1 MIKKHSI
8 LLFLLIVIGAKI
20 SVGQENQTNKE
31 KFAAIAREQFD
42 RGTMIVENAESNED
56 FKRAIIEFE
65 NSLSNSLYGGIY
77 VELRSSI
84 YYNLGLLYEM
94 IEDYDKAD
102 YNLTFYISC
111 DPPPDDIE
119 EVKVKLKQIQDKS
132 SELLNPQTLAG
143 IWYYSVPRA
152 SSEPRPE
159 LRFNYNK
166 SVLEARCLTS
176 EAWEGQIPPG
186 EFVKA
191 DWDIFKKKLTISEAT
206 YHTCDNSVDANW
218 CPHKVTLNLTRT
230 GKNKLEG
237 ELSDTGIIYQ
247 DVNNPEIF
255 SSSGKVV
262 FERYENK

>member
-1 MIKKHSI
+1 MMIKKHSI
-8 LLFLLIVIGAKI
+8 LLFLLIVTGTKI

-132 SELLNPQTLAG
+132 AELFNPQTLTG

-152 SSEPRPE
+152 SSEPRLE

-191 DWDIFKKKLTISEAT
+191 DWSFGEKKLTVIEAV
-206 YHTCDNSVDANW
+206 YYECDKSVDPNW
-218 CPHKVTLNLTRT
+218 CPQKVTLNLVRT
-230 GKNKLEG
+230 GVNKLEG
-237 ELSDTGIIYQ
+237 VRTSTGIVYQ
-247 DVNNPEIF
+247 DLDNPEIF
-255 SSSGKVV
+255 TSSGRVV
-262 FERYENK
+262 YERYQR